1 MGVWEGVVN
10 DGVKGTGPSGGGHS
24 RESWHQTGKDK
35 ELLFSR
41 VVPQGLQPQQE
52 ETDPLTADLD
62 GRRLR
67 HINGNIKEP
76 NINKQLAQKYVE
88 SFFYVKY
95 DLASSHILH
104 VSIHKAIIVFTRW

>member
-1 MGVWEGVVN
+1 MGVREGVVN
-10 DGVKGTGPSGGGHS
+10 DSVKGTRASGGGHS

-62 GRRLR
+62 TRKLR
-67 HINGNIKEP
+67 HISGNIKEQ
-76 NINKQLAQKYVE
+76 NINTHLAQKYVE
-88 SFFYVKY
+88 SFFYVK
-95 DLASSHILH
+95 
-104 VSIHKAIIVFTRW
+104 